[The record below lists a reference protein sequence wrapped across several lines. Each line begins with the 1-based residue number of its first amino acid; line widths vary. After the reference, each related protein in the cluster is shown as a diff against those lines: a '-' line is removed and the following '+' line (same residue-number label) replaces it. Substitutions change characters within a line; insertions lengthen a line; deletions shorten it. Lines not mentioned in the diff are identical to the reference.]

1 MRYLDILQARPGL
14 PAEFSQKQSRAWQ
27 IQTFS
32 LYDPNK
38 DAWLSTPA
46 FSSFDPNIFFPI
58 YDCWKNL
65 PLEMRTPNRWGVVL
79 GVARRAYQWT
89 LMDKIKVDLLKGNP
103 KAAWQYCD
111 DWLGVN
117 YLLMK

>member
-1 MRYLDILQARPGL
+1 
-14 PAEFSQKQSRAWQ
+14 
-27 IQTFS
+27 
-32 LYDPNK
+32 
-38 DAWLSTPA
+38 
-46 FSSFDPNIFFPI
+46 
-58 YDCWKNL
+58 
-65 PLEMRTPNRWGVVL
+65 MRTPNRWGVVL

-89 LMDKIKVDLLKGNP
+89 LMDKIKVDLLKENP